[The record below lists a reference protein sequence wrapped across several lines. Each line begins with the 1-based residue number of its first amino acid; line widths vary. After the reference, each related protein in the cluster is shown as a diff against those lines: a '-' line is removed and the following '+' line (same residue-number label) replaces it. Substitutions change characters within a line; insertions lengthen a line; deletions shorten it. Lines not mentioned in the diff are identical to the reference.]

1 MTVFQ
6 ALVLGILQGLAEFLP
21 ISSSAHLA
29 LAPWAFGWPEPG
41 LAVDVA
47 LHVGT
52 LVAVLVYFR
61 DEWIR
66 LIVAALE
73 IVRTQRIESVEQR
86 RVVLL
91 IVATIPGGIAGLLLN
106 DYAESTF
113 RSPVLIESVEQRRV
127 VLLIV
132 ATIPG
137 GIAGLLLNDY
147 AESTFRSPVLI
158 GSALAAMGLV
168 LWLVDR
174 VRSADRPL
182 ESIAWS
188 DAMLIGLAQ
197 AAALLPGVS
206 RSGATITAGR
216 ALSFDRASAAT
227 FSFLMS
233 MPIIA
238 AAAVFKVPHLLRS
251 GGASPPL
258 LVGVLASAISGWL
271 AIAIVMRYVRSHS
284 YGIFAAYRVVVGLA
298 VLVLYCLRAR
308 A

>member
-29 LAPWAFGWPEPG
+29 LAPWVFGWPEPG

-52 LVAVLVYFR
+52 LVAVLIYFR
-61 DEWIR
+61 DEWMK

-73 IVRTQRIESVEQR
+73 IVRTQRVQTVEQR
-86 RVVLL
+86 RVLYL
-91 IVATIPGGIAGLLLN
+91 IVATIPGAIAGVFLN

-113 RSPVLIESVEQRRV
+113 RSPELIA
-127 VLLIV
+127 I
-132 ATIPG
+132 
-137 GIAGLLLNDY
+137 
-147 AESTFRSPVLI
+147 
-158 GSALAAMGLV
+158 ALAAMGFV
-168 LWLVDR
+168 LWIVDR
-174 VRSADRPL
+174 ERPDTRPL
-182 ESIAWS
+182 ESIHWA
-188 DAMLIGLAQ
+188 DALLIGIAQ

-216 ALSFDRASAAT
+216 ALALDRASAAT

-238 AAAVFKVPHLLRS
+238 AAAIFKVPHLLHS
-251 GGASPPL
+251 GGASLPL
-258 LVGVLASAISGWL
+258 LAGVLASAVSGWL

-284 YGIFAAYRVVVGLA
+284 YGVFAAYRIVLGAA
-298 VLVLYCLRAR
+298 VLVLFFLRTHG
-308 A
+308 

>member
-21 ISSSAHLA
+21 ISSSAHLT
-29 LAPWAFGWPEPG
+29 LAPWVLGWPEPG

-61 DEWIR
+61 DEWMR
-66 LIVAALE
+66 LVASALE
-73 IVRTQRIESVEQR
+73 IVRTQRVQTVEQR
-86 RVVLL
+86 RVLFL
-91 IVATIPGGIAGLLLN
+91 IVATIPGGIAGVFLN

-113 RSPVLIESVEQRRV
+113 RSPELIA
-127 VLLIV
+127 I
-132 ATIPG
+132 
-137 GIAGLLLNDY
+137 
-147 AESTFRSPVLI
+147 
-158 GSALAAMGLV
+158 ALAAMGFL
-168 LWLVDR
+168 LWIVDR
-174 VRSADRPL
+174 ERPDTRPL
-182 ESIAWS
+182 ESIRWS
-188 DAMLIGLAQ
+188 DALLIGVTQ
-197 AAALLPGVS
+197 AGALLPGVS

-216 ALSFDRASAAT
+216 ALSLDRASAAT

-251 GGASPPL
+251 GGASLPL
-258 LVGVLASAISGWL
+258 LVGVLASAVSGWL

-284 YGIFAAYRVVVGLA
+284 YGIFAAYRIVLGAA
-298 VLVLYCLRAR
+298 VLILFFVRAR

>member
-1 MTVFQ
+1 MTAFQ

-66 LIVAALE
+66 LIAAAIE
-73 IVRTQRIESVEQR
+73 IIRTRRVQTVEQR
-86 RVVLL
+86 RVILL
-91 IVATIPGGIAGLLLN
+91 VIATIPGAIAGVFLN

-113 RSPVLIESVEQRRV
+113 RSPALV
-127 VLLIV
+127 
-132 ATIPG
+132 
-137 GIAGLLLNDY
+137 
-147 AESTFRSPVLI
+147 

-168 LWLVDR
+168 LWAVDR
-174 VRSADRPL
+174 ARPETRPL
-182 ESIAWS
+182 GSIGWT
-188 DAMLIGLAQ
+188 DALLIGIAQ

-206 RSGATITAGR
+206 RSGATMTAGR
-216 ALSFDRASAAT
+216 ALALDRASAAT

-238 AAAVFKVPHLLRS
+238 AAAVFKVPHLLHS
-251 GGASPPL
+251 GGASFPL
-258 LVGVLASAISGWL
+258 LVGVLASAVSGWL

-284 YGIFAAYRVVVGLA
+284 YGVFAVYRVALGAA
-298 VLVLYCLRAR
+298 VLILVFVRAR

>member
-29 LAPWAFGWPEPG
+29 LAPWVFGWPEPG
-41 LAVDVA
+41 LGVDIA

-61 DEWIR
+61 DEWVR
-66 LIVAALE
+66 LIAAAIE
-73 IVRTQRIESVEQR
+73 IVRTQRIQTVEQR
-86 RVVLL
+86 RVVFL
-91 IVATIPGGIAGLLLN
+91 IVATIPGGIAGVFLN

-113 RSPVLIESVEQRRV
+113 RSPALI
-127 VLLIV
+127 
-132 ATIPG
+132 A
-137 GIAGLLLNDY
+137 
-147 AESTFRSPVLI
+147 
-158 GSALAAMGLV
+158 SALAAMGVV

-174 VRSADRPL
+174 MRPATRPL
-182 ESIAWS
+182 DSIRWS
-188 DAMLIGLAQ
+188 DALLIGIAQ
-197 AAALLPGVS
+197 AGALLPGVS

-216 ALSFDRASAAT
+216 ALALDRASAAT

-251 GGASPPL
+251 GGASLPL
-258 LVGVLASAISGWL
+258 LVGVVASAISGWL
-271 AIAIVMRYVRSHS
+271 AISIVMRYVRSHS
-284 YGIFAAYRVVVGLA
+284 YGVFAAYRVVLGVA
-298 VLVLYCLRAR
+298 VLVLFFMRAR
-308 A
+308 G

>member
-61 DEWIR
+61 VEWKK

-73 IVRTQRIESVEQR
+73 IVRTQRVQTVEQR
-86 RVVLL
+86 RVLYL
-91 IVATIPGGIAGLLLN
+91 IVATIPGGIAGVFLN

-113 RSPVLIESVEQRRV
+113 RSPELIA
-127 VLLIV
+127 I
-132 ATIPG
+132 
-137 GIAGLLLNDY
+137 
-147 AESTFRSPVLI
+147 
-158 GSALAAMGLV
+158 ALAAMGLV
-168 LWLVDR
+168 LWIVDR
-174 VRSADRPL
+174 ERPDTRPL
-182 ESIAWS
+182 ESIHWS
-188 DAMLIGLAQ
+188 DAVLIGIAQ

-216 ALSFDRASAAT
+216 ALALDRASAAT

-251 GGASPPL
+251 GGASLPL
-258 LVGVLASAISGWL
+258 LVGVLASAVSGWL
-271 AIAIVMRYVRSHS
+271 AIAIIMRYVRSHS
-284 YGIFAAYRVVVGLA
+284 YGIFAAYRVVLGAL
-298 VLVLYCLRAR
+298 VLVLVYMRAR
-308 A
+308 G

>member
-61 DEWIR
+61 DEWIK
-66 LIVAALE
+66 LIMAALE
-73 IVRTQRIESVEQR
+73 IVRTQRIQTPEEK
-86 RVVLL
+86 RVVFL
-91 IVATIPGGIAGLLLN
+91 IVATIPGGLAGVFLN

-113 RSPVLIESVEQRRV
+113 RSPALIAV
-127 VLLIV
+127 
-132 ATIPG
+132 
-137 GIAGLLLNDY
+137 
-147 AESTFRSPVLI
+147 
-158 GSALAAMGLV
+158 ALAAMGIV

-174 VRSADRPL
+174 VRPATRPL
-182 ESIAWS
+182 DSLRWS
-188 DAMLIGLAQ
+188 DAILIGVAQ

-216 ALSFDRASAAT
+216 ALALDRESAAT

-238 AAAVFKVPHLLRS
+238 AAAIFKVPHLLRS
-251 GGASPPL
+251 GGASLPL
-258 LVGVLASAISGWL
+258 LVGVVASAVSGWL

-284 YGIFAAYRVVVGLA
+284 YGVFAVYRVLLGAA
-298 VLVLYCLRAR
+298 VLALFFMRVRG
-308 A
+308 

>member
-66 LIVAALE
+66 LLVAAVQ
-73 IVRTQRIESVEQR
+73 IVRTRRIASTEQR
-86 RVVLL
+86 RVLYL
-91 IVATIPGGIAGLLLN
+91 IVATIPGAIAGVLLN

-113 RSPVLIESVEQRRV
+113 RSPVLI
-127 VLLIV
+127 
-132 ATIPG
+132 A
-137 GIAGLLLNDY
+137 
-147 AESTFRSPVLI
+147 
-158 GSALAAMGLV
+158 SALAAMGII

-174 VRSADRPL
+174 MRPADRPL
-182 ESIAWS
+182 ESFRWS
-188 DAMLIGLAQ
+188 DAVLIGIAQ

-238 AAAVFKVPHLLRS
+238 AAAVFKVPHLLHS
-251 GGASPPL
+251 GGASLPL
-258 LVGVLASAISGWL
+258 LAGVLASAISGWL
-271 AIAIVMRYVRSHS
+271 AIAIIMRYVRSHS
-284 YGIFAAYRVVVGLA
+284 YGIFAVYRVALGIA
-298 VLVLYCLRAR
+298 VLALFYMRAH